1 MQNQLPHH
9 PQQVD
14 WMKVLQAVSLVLGIM
29 VAIRSLNE

>member
-1 MQNQLPHH
+1 MNGQIQHR

-29 VAIRSLNE
+29 VAIRTLNE